1 MKRRWSL
8 LLPTITETLED
19 PASPLLLP
27 SAQPTP
33 ASPTPDDYMA
43 SIQALARPLEAVN
56 PGPFRLQRSSRPR
69 LFSKAQTK
77 LSGAAL
83 LPRGPPRGLRAG
95 GGSLTVAERVNLRT
109 AEDRDCKGRD
119 PVDWL
124 YGQAQ
129 MRT

>member
-19 PASPLLLP
+19 PGSPLHLAV
-27 SAQPTP
+27 AQPTP
-33 ASPTPDDYMA
+33 ASPTTDDYMA

-56 PGPFRLQRSSRPR
+56 LGPFRLQRSARPR

-77 LSGAAL
+77 HSGVAL
-83 LPRGPPRGLRAG
+83 LPRGSPRSLRAG
-95 GGSLTVAERVNLRT
+95 GVERLTLRT
-109 AEDRDCKGRD
+109 VEDRDCIGRD

>member
-1 MKRRWSL
+1 MSTELLWSL

-19 PASPLLLP
+19 PASPPL
-27 SAQPTP
+27 PTP

-43 SIQALARPLEAVN
+43 SIQALARPLEALN
-56 PGPFRLQRSSRPR
+56 PGPSRLQRAARPR

-77 LSGAAL
+77 HSGAAL
-83 LPRGPPRGLRAG
+83 LPRGSPRSSRAG
-95 GGSLTVAERVNLRT
+95 GERLALRT
-109 AEDRDCKGRD
+109 VEERDCRGRD